1 MLDSGCVLERKY
13 ACYGKRGEKTPCL
26 DNEKDIMKKNIMAF
40 QQVSQPLLVDGLK
53 RAIRASYTYV

>member
-26 DNEKDIMKKNIMAF
+26 DNEKGKNIMAF
-40 QQVSQPLLVDGLK
+40 QQVSQPLHVDGLK
-53 RAIRASYTYV
+53 RAIRASYTDV